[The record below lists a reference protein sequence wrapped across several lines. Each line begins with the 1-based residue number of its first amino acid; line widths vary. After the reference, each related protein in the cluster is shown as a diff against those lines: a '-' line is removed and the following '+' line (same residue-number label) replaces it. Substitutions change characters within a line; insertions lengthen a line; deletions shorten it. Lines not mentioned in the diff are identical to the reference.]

1 VRSYGIPIDHS
12 DRWIGAR
19 SLRVDTYRAL
29 QIILEDGLV
38 ESALAVSGSAARLRA
53 VTRRL
58 AEEQDPGLRPFI
70 DAILQIV
77 ESGLLDR
84 QAELERIVR
93 HTLRRAIRELGLG

>member
-1 VRSYGIPIDHS
+1 M
-12 DRWIGAR
+12 
-19 SLRVDTYRAL
+19 RVDNYRAL

-93 HTLRRAIRELGLG
+93 HTLRRAIRELGIG